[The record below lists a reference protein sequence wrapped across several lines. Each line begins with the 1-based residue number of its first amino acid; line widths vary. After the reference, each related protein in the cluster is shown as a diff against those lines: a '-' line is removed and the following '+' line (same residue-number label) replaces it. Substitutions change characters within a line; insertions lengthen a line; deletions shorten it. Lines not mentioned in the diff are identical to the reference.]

1 MRNRQIVSDVEE
13 CLKQGRTPLVLTK
26 FKDHADTLLAMLQDK
41 ADHVFLLKGG
51 RSRKENEQIR
61 ERMKSVPANESMI
74 LDKMYYK
81 RLRAYKKIGYEIIM
95 NTTEKKQE
103 TNAIFDSDSYMSV
116 FERDLVEANAE
127 IVISSPGVGARS
139 IRRMLKGLGER
150 HDEGVKITL
159 LTLPADG
166 YPKERIE
173 KTKELLTELTEVGVA
188 VMEKPGIHEHFA
200 VIDREIVWYGSV
212 NLLSNAKEEDNLM
225 RVKSKEIAQ
234 ELMESG
240 FMDKAFG

>member
-1 MRNRQIVSDVEE
+1 M
-13 CLKQGRTPLVLTK
+13 LTK
-26 FKDHADTLLAMLQDK
+26 FKDHADTLLGMLQDK

-61 ERMKSVPANESMI
+61 EN

-103 TNAIFDSDSYMSV
+103 TNAIFDNNSYMSV
-116 FERDLVEANAE
+116 FERDMTEAGRE
-127 IVISSPGVGARS
+127 IVISSPGISAKGV
-139 IRRMLKGLGER
+139 RRILKNLGER
-150 HDEGVKITL
+150 HDAGVKITL
-159 LTLPADG
+159 LTLPAEG
-166 YPKERIE
+166 YPKEHIE
-173 KTKELLTELTEVGVA
+173 KTKELLAELRALGAT
-188 VMEKPGIHEHFA
+188 VMEKPGMHEHFA

-225 RVKSKEIAQ
+225 RVKSREIGQ
-234 ELMESG
+234 ELLEIS
-240 FMDKAFG
+240 FLE